1 MALYYAG
8 RIAVPS
14 TSKQSLHER
23 FTSFMKNRPSKL
35 DVVATPAKASDRNQR
50 LAAEMES
57 RESVKSQIHPDEKRW
72 HNHQRHHPYG
82 HYAHPYQQHHHQH
95 RGGGGGG
102 KEKGNKGRNKK
113 NARKNENQKSNN
125 ENDKNNDE
133 KARGGKTKQPK
144 VIPDQSE
151 LDAELDA
158 YNKAREAKL
167 AQEKTAETA
176 ETADPL
182 VDNGKEGEVEDI
194 LKESKPAENAND
206 DKTV

>member
-57 RESVKSQIHPDEKRW
+57 RESVKSQIHPDEKKW
-72 HNHQRHHPYG
+72 HQQRHHPYG
-82 HYAHPYQQHHHQH
+82 NFAQPYQQHHQH
-95 RGGGGGG
+95 RNGGGGGG

-113 NARKNENQKSNN
+113 NARKEQKSN
-125 ENDKNNDE
+125 ENGNDNDE
-133 KARGGKTKQPK
+133 KARGKTKQPK
-144 VIPDQSE
+144 VVPDQNE

-167 AQEKTAETA
+167 QLEKNSTTDSAETA
-176 ETADPL
+176 EDPL
-182 VDNGKEGEVEDI
+182 VGNGKEDEDI
-194 LKESKPAENAND
+194 LKESKPVENAND
-206 DKTV
+206 NKKQSD

>member
-57 RESVKSQIHPDEKRW
+57 RESVKSQIHPDEKKW
-72 HNHQRHHPYG
+72 HQQRHHPYG
-82 HYAHPYQQHHHQH
+82 NFAQPYQQHHQH
-95 RGGGGGG
+95 RNGGGGG
-102 KEKGNKGRNKK
+102 
-113 NARKNENQKSNN
+113 AR
-125 ENDKNNDE
+125 
-133 KARGGKTKQPK
+133 GKTKQPK
-144 VIPDQSE
+144 VVPDQNE

-167 AQEKTAETA
+167 QLEKNSTTDSAETA
-176 ETADPL
+176 EDPL
-182 VDNGKEGEVEDI
+182 VGNGKEDEDI
-194 LKESKPAENAND
+194 LKESKPVENAND
-206 DKTV
+206 NKKQSD

>member
-1 MALYYAG
+1 MGTHPIFESDFDCLTVSKKTKMALCYAG

-14 TSKQSLHER
+14 TSKQSLHDR

-57 RESVKSQIHPDEKRW
+57 RESVKHAIHHEEKRW
-72 HNHQRHHPYG
+72 NRHHPYG
-82 HYAHPYQQHHHQH
+82 GHQGYNN
-95 RGGGGGG
+95 RGGAGG
-102 KEKGNKGRNKK
+102 KDKSNR
-113 NARKNENQKSNN
+113 RQNEN
-125 ENDKNNDE
+125 ENNDE
-133 KARGGKTKQPK
+133 KGRKTKQPK

-158 YNKAREAKL
+158 YNKGREKKAK
-167 AQEKTAETA
+167 QENAA

-182 VDNGKEGEVEDI
+182 NDSKDDDI
-194 LKESKPAENAND
+194 LKDSNPAETNETE
-206 DKTV
+206 KTAV

>member
-1 MALYYAG
+1 MGTHPIFESDFDCLTVSKKTKMALCYAG

-14 TSKQSLHER
+14 TSKQSLHDR

-57 RESVKSQIHPDEKRW
+57 RESVKHAIHHEEKRW
-72 HNHQRHHPYG
+72 NRHHPYG
-82 HYAHPYQQHHHQH
+82 SQQGYQ
-95 RGGGGGG
+95 RGGG
-102 KEKGNKGRNKK
+102 R
-113 NARKNENQKSNN
+113 
-125 ENDKNNDE
+125 
-133 KARGGKTKQPK
+133 KTKQPK

-158 YNKAREAKL
+158 YNKGREKKAKQDN
-167 AQEKTAETA
+167 AS

-182 VDNGKEGEVEDI
+182 NDSKDDDI
-194 LKESKPAENAND
+194 LKDSNPAETNETE
-206 DKTV
+206 KTAV

>member
-14 TSKQSLHER
+14 TSKQSLHDR

-57 RESVKSQIHPDEKRW
+57 RESVKHAIHHEEKRW
-72 HNHQRHHPYG
+72 NRHHPYG
-82 HYAHPYQQHHHQH
+82 GGHQGYNN
-95 RGGGGGG
+95 RGGGAGG
-102 KEKGNKGRNKK
+102 KDKSNKRQNKNK
-113 NARKNENQKSNN
+113 NKNQKNN
-125 ENDKNNDE
+125 ENENNDE
-133 KARGGKTKQPK
+133 KGRKTKQPK

-158 YNKAREAKL
+158 YNKGREKKAK
-167 AQEKTAETA
+167 QENAS

-182 VDNGKEGEVEDI
+182 NDSKDDDI
-194 LKESKPAENAND
+194 LKDSKPVETNETE
-206 DKTV
+206 KTAV